1 MKKFAKKIAKKP
13 AAKKGAKPAK
23 TAKKATKAMP
33 RSAKKPTKSAK
44 KATVAPP
51 RKGVKKAAKKA
62 AKKPFRYDSCRNIV
76 EILAD
81 AAEAEVM
88 DAVDLLR
95 FADLREK
102 YGLPE
107 NISRAVGLTADRR
120 IRERIKRTLESRG
133 LLNNGRGVWV
143 PPGHPT
149 APVKIYEEFLK
160 DGWAARYI
168 WRPGA
173 PRPEL
178 QYQDWDGNWHD
189 ATAWE

>member
-1 MKKFAKKIAKKP
+1 MKKLKKVGKP
-13 AAKKGAKPAK
+13 AAKKGAKSA
-23 TAKKATKAMP
+23 TAKKVAKAMP
-33 RSAKKPTKSAK
+33 RSAKKPAKSAK

-51 RKGVKKAAKKA
+51 RKGVKKAAKKV
-62 AKKPFRYDSCRNIV
+62 PFRYNPGQNVV

-120 IRERIKRTLESRG
+120 IRERIKRTLESHG
-133 LLNNGRGVWV
+133 LLSNGRGVWV

-149 APVKIYEEFLK
+149 APVKIYDEFINK

-178 QYQDWDGNWHD
+178 QYQDYNGDWHD